1 MIVAIRKNHFFL
13 KKVDRKGIICT
24 KFDYLCTDKSITKV
38 WTMAVN
44 TKIIA
49 VSYLNTIPFIYGL
62 RHHANFGVE
71 LLLAPPADCYQKFL
85 DGEADVA
92 LVPAAMVPSLGDAE
106 IVTDYCI
113 GALDK
118 VRTVVV
124 VSNTPI
130 DKVRRIYLD
139 AHSKTSVQLC
149 GYLAKKLWH
158 IEPEW
163 VSLLDYEQ
171 LNHAEEG
178 DAFLLIGDKV
188 FDNESKFAYSY
199 DLAEEWH
206 KATKL
211 PFTFAVW
218 VARKG
223 LSYDVRDELQAAFT
237 FGVEHIYEAILES
250 DYADREYAYEYLTR
264 NIDFLFDIQKHNA
277 LKKFW
282 DYGLKVSPKVN
293 PG

>member
-1 MIVAIRKNHFFL
+1 MVVNAK
-13 KKVDRKGIICT
+13 
-24 KFDYLCTDKSITKV
+24 IT
-38 WTMAVN
+38 
-44 TKIIA
+44 A

-62 RHHANFGVE
+62 RHHANIGAD
-71 LLLAPPADCYQKFL
+71 LLLAPPATCYKNFVEGKV
-85 DGEADVA
+85 DIA
-92 LVPAAMVPSLGDAE
+92 LMPVAMVPSLVDAE
-106 IVTDYCI
+106 VITDYCI
-113 GALDK
+113 GAVGK

-130 DKVRRIYLD
+130 KKVRRILLD

-149 GYLAKKLWH
+149 GYLAKNSWH

-163 VSLLDYEQ
+163 VDMTDYSVLDNAQ
-171 LNHAEEG
+171 EG

-188 FDNESKFAYSY
+188 FDYEGKFAYTY
-199 DLAEEWH
+199 DLAEEWQ
-206 KATKL
+206 KVTKL

-223 LSYDVRDELQAAFT
+223 VAYEVRDELQAAFT
-237 FGVEHIYEAILES
+237 YGVEHIYEAILES
-250 DYADREYAYEYLTR
+250 DYADRVYAYEYLAE

-282 DYGLKVSPKVN
+282 DFGLKVEPKVN

>member
-1 MIVAIRKNHFFL
+1 MMVTTPTIA
-13 KKVDRKGIICT
+13 
-24 KFDYLCTDKSITKV
+24 
-38 WTMAVN
+38 
-44 TKIIA
+44 A
-49 VSYLNTIPFIYGL
+49 VSYLNTIPFIYGIKHEGNL
-62 RHHANFGVE
+62 RAN
-71 LLLAPPADCYQKFL
+71 LLLSPPAGCYQNYVEGK
-85 DGEADVA
+85 ADIA
-92 LVPAAMVPSLGDAE
+92 LMPSAMVPTLKSTN
-106 IVTDYCI
+106 IITDYCI
-113 GALDK
+113 GSHGK
-118 VRTVVV
+118 VRTVVLL
-124 VSNTPI
+124 SNVPI
-130 DKVRRIYLD
+130 HQVKRVFLD
-139 AHSKTSVQLC
+139 AHSRTSVQLL
-149 GYLAKKLWH
+149 GYLAAHHWRVQ
-158 IEPEW
+158 PEW
-163 VSLLDYEQ
+163 YEITDYTQ
-171 LNHAEEG
+171 VAFAEAT

-188 FDNESKFAYSY
+188 FDNEGKFTYTY
-199 DLAEEWH
+199 DLAEEWF

-282 DYGLKVSPKVN
+282 DFGLKVTPKVN

>member
-1 MIVAIRKNHFFL
+1 
-13 KKVDRKGIICT
+13 
-24 KFDYLCTDKSITKV
+24 
-38 WTMAVN
+38 MAVN

-62 RHHANFGVE
+62 RHHSNLGAD
-71 LLLAPPADCYQKFL
+71 LLLAPPATCYQNFVEGK
-85 DGEADVA
+85 ADIA
-92 LVPAAMVPSLGDAE
+92 LMPVAMVPSLADAE

-113 GALDK
+113 GAVGK

-124 VSNTPI
+124 VSNSPI
-130 DKVRRIYLD
+130 AQVRRIFLD

-149 GYLAKKLWH
+149 GYLAKNLWK

-163 VSLLDYEQ
+163 HAMEDYSLLDSAEQ
-171 LNHAEEG
+171 G

-188 FDNESKFAYSY
+188 FDNEGRFAYSY

-206 KATKL
+206 KATKM

-223 LSYDVRDELQAAFT
+223 LSYEVRDELQAAFT
-237 FGVEHIYEAILES
+237 YGMEHIYEAILES
-250 DYADREYAYEYLTR
+250 GYAEREYAYEYLTE

-282 DYGLKVSPKVN
+282 DYGLKVEPKVN

>member
-1 MIVAIRKNHFFL
+1 M
-13 KKVDRKGIICT
+13 
-24 KFDYLCTDKSITKV
+24 
-38 WTMAVN
+38 MAVN

-62 RHHANFGVE
+62 RHHANLGAE
-71 LLLAPPADCYQKFL
+71 LLLAPPATCYQNFVEGK
-85 DGEADVA
+85 ADIA
-92 LVPAAMVPSLGDAE
+92 LVPAAMVPSLPDAE
-106 IVTDYCI
+106 IITDYCI
-113 GALDK
+113 GAVDK

-124 VSNTPI
+124 VSNTPV
-130 DKVRRIYLD
+130 DKVRRIFLD

-149 GYLAKKLWH
+149 GYLAKKQWH

-163 VSLLDYEQ
+163 ISMEDYSVLDNAQ
-171 LNHAEEG
+171 EG

-188 FDNESKFAYSY
+188 FDYEGKFAYSY
-199 DLAEEWH
+199 DLAAEWR
-206 KATKL
+206 KATKM

-223 LSYDVRDELQAAFT
+223 LSYELHDELQAAFT
-237 FGVEHIYEAILES
+237 FGMEHIYEAILES
-250 DYADREYAYEYLTR
+250 DYADRDYAYEYLTE
-264 NIDFLFDIQKHNA
+264 NIDFLFDIQKHKS

-282 DYGLKVSPKVN
+282 DFGLKIEPKVN

>member
-1 MIVAIRKNHFFL
+1 MKNTQLAKILLTFALIMASNEVKLGEL
-13 KKVDRKGIICT
+13 KWMMG
-24 KFDYLCTDKSITKV
+24 
-38 WTMAVN
+38 VN

-62 RHHANFGVE
+62 RHHANLGAE
-71 LLLAPPADCYQKFL
+71 LLLAPPATCYQSFVEGK
-85 DGEADVA
+85 ADIA
-92 LVPAAMVPSLGDAE
+92 LVPAAMVPSLPDAE
-106 IVTDYCI
+106 IITDYCI
-113 GALDK
+113 GAVDK

-124 VSNTPI
+124 MSNTPI
-130 DKVRRIYLD
+130 EKVRRIYLD

-149 GYLAKKLWH
+149 GFLAKKLWH

-163 VSLLDYEQ
+163 VAMSDYEQ
-171 LNHAEEG
+171 LCHAEEG

-188 FDNESKFAYSY
+188 FDHEGEFSFVY

-206 KATKL
+206 KATKM

-237 FGVEHIYEAILES
+237 YGVEHIYEAILES
-250 DYADREYAYEYLTR
+250 DYADKEYAYDYLTR

-282 DYGLKVSPKVN
+282 DYGLKIEPKVN

>member
-1 MIVAIRKNHFFL
+1 
-13 KKVDRKGIICT
+13 
-24 KFDYLCTDKSITKV
+24 
-38 WTMAVN
+38 MAVN
-44 TKIIA
+44 AKITA

-62 RHHANFGVE
+62 RHCANVGAE
-71 LLLAPPADCYQKFL
+71 LLLAPPATCYKNFIE
-85 DGEADVA
+85 GKADIA
-92 LVPAAMVPSLGDAE
+92 LMPVAMVPSLHDAE

-113 GALDK
+113 GAVGA

-130 DKVRRIYLD
+130 AKVQRILLD

-163 VSLLDYEQ
+163 VALSDYEQ
-171 LNHAEEG
+171 LSQPQEG

-188 FDNESKFAYSY
+188 FDHEGKFAYSY
-199 DLAEEWH
+199 DLAEEWQ
-206 KATKL
+206 KATKM

-223 LSYDVRDELQAAFT
+223 LSYEVRDELQAAFT
-237 FGVEHIYEAILES
+237 YGVEHIYEAILES
-250 DYADREYAYEYLTR
+250 DYADRDYAYDYLTK

-282 DYGLKVSPKVN
+282 DYGLKIEPKVN

>member
-1 MIVAIRKNHFFL
+1 
-13 KKVDRKGIICT
+13 
-24 KFDYLCTDKSITKV
+24 
-38 WTMAVN
+38 MAVDA
-44 TKIIA
+44 KIIA

-62 RHHANFGVE
+62 RHHSKFGAE
-71 LLLAPPADCYQKFL
+71 LLLAPPADCYKNFVE
-85 DGEADVA
+85 GKADIA
-92 LVPAAMVPSLGDAE
+92 LMPAAMVPSLPDAE

-113 GALDK
+113 GASGD

-124 VSNTPI
+124 VSNTPRER
-130 DKVRRIYLD
+130 VQRILLD
-139 AHSKTSVQLC
+139 PHSKTSVQLC
-149 GYLAKKLWH
+149 GYLAKNLWH

-163 VSLLDYEQ
+163 VELDDYALLDTPTD
-171 LNHAEEG
+171 G
-178 DAFLLIGDKV
+178 DAYLIIGDKV
-188 FDNESKFAYSY
+188 FDNECKFRYSY
-199 DLAEEWH
+199 DLASEWNR
-206 KATKL
+206 ATGL

-223 LSYDVRDELQAAFT
+223 LSYDIHDELQAAFT

-250 DYADREYAYEYLTR
+250 DYADRDYAYEYLTR

-282 DYGLKVSPKVN
+282 DFGLKVKPKVN

>member
-1 MIVAIRKNHFFL
+1 M
-13 KKVDRKGIICT
+13 
-24 KFDYLCTDKSITKV
+24 KFDYLCADKGSVSRSRRVKPKV
-38 WTMAVN
+38 RKQWMMGAN
-44 TKIIA
+44 AKIIA

-62 RHHANFGVE
+62 RHHANLGAE
-71 LLLAPPADCYQKFL
+71 LLLAPPATCYQKFL
-85 DGEADVA
+85 EGEVDIA
-92 LVPAAMVPSLGDAE
+92 LVPAAMVPSLPDAE

-113 GALDK
+113 GAFDK

-124 VSNTPI
+124 MTNSPI
-130 DKVRRIYLD
+130 EKVRRIYLD

-149 GYLAKKLWH
+149 GFLAKKLWH

-163 VSLLDYEQ
+163 VAMSDYSQ
-171 LNHAEEG
+171 LSHAEEG

-188 FDNESKFAYSY
+188 FDHEGEFAYTY
-199 DLAEEWH
+199 DLAEEWN
-206 KATKL
+206 KATKM
-211 PFTFAVW
+211 PFAFAVW

-223 LSYDVRDELQAAFT
+223 VSYEVRDELQAAFT
-237 FGVEHIYEAILES
+237 FGIEHIYEAILES

-282 DYGLKVSPKVN
+282 DYGLKIEPKVN

>member
-1 MIVAIRKNHFFL
+1 
-13 KKVDRKGIICT
+13 
-24 KFDYLCTDKSITKV
+24 
-38 WTMAVN
+38 MAVDA
-44 TKIIA
+44 KIIA

-62 RHHANFGVE
+62 RHHSKFGAE
-71 LLLAPPADCYQKFL
+71 LLLAPPADCYKNFVE
-85 DGEADVA
+85 GKADIA
-92 LVPAAMVPSLGDAE
+92 LMPAAMVPSLPDAE

-113 GALDK
+113 GASGD

-130 DKVRRIYLD
+130 ERVQRILLD
-139 AHSKTSVQLC
+139 PHSKTSVQLC
-149 GYLAKKLWH
+149 GYLAKNLWH

-163 VSLLDYEQ
+163 VELDDYALLDTPTD
-171 LNHAEEG
+171 G
-178 DAFLLIGDKV
+178 DAYLIIGDKV
-188 FDNESKFAYSY
+188 FDNEGKFRYSY
-199 DLAEEWH
+199 DLASEWNR
-206 KATKL
+206 TTGL

-223 LSYDVRDELQAAFT
+223 LSYDIHDELQAAFT

-250 DYADREYAYEYLTR
+250 DYADRDYAYEYLTR

-282 DYGLKVSPKVN
+282 DFGLKVKPKVN

>member
-1 MIVAIRKNHFFL
+1 
-13 KKVDRKGIICT
+13 
-24 KFDYLCTDKSITKV
+24 
-38 WTMAVN
+38 MAVN
-44 TKIIA
+44 AKIIA

-62 RHHANFGVE
+62 RHHANLGAE
-71 LLLAPPADCYQKFL
+71 LLLAPPATCYKNFVE
-85 DGEADVA
+85 GKADIA
-92 LVPAAMVPSLGDAE
+92 LMPAAMVPSLLDAE

-113 GALDK
+113 GAVGC

-124 VSNTPI
+124 VGNTPI
-130 DKVRRIYLD
+130 EKVKRIYLD

-149 GYLAKKLWH
+149 GFLAKKLWH

-163 VSLLDYEQ
+163 VAMEDYSLLDKAQ
-171 LNHAEEG
+171 EG

-188 FDNESKFAYSY
+188 FDNEGKFTYSY

-206 KATKL
+206 KATKM
-211 PFTFAVW
+211 PFAFAVW
-218 VARKG
+218 VAHKG
-223 LSYDVRDELQAAFT
+223 LSYEIHDELQAAFT
-237 FGVEHIYEAILES
+237 FGIEHIYEAILES
-250 DYADREYAYEYLTR
+250 DYADRDYAYDYLTK

-282 DYGLKVSPKVN
+282 DYGLKIEPKVN

>member
-1 MIVAIRKNHFFL
+1 MM
-13 KKVDRKGIICT
+13 G
-24 KFDYLCTDKSITKV
+24 
-38 WTMAVN
+38 VN
-44 TKIIA
+44 AKIIA

-62 RHHANFGVE
+62 RHHSNLGAE
-71 LLLAPPADCYQKFL
+71 LLLAPPATCYQKFL
-85 DGEADVA
+85 EGEADIA
-92 LVPAAMVPSLGDAE
+92 LVPAAMVPSLTDAE
-106 IVTDYCI
+106 MITDYCI
-113 GALDK
+113 GAVDK

-124 VSNTPI
+124 MTNSPI
-130 DKVRRIYLD
+130 NKVRRIYLD

-149 GYLAKKLWH
+149 GYLAKNLWH

-163 VSLLDYEQ
+163 VSMSDYAQLD
-171 LNHAEEG
+171 NAEEG

-188 FDNESKFAYSY
+188 FDNEGKFAYTY
-199 DLAEEWH
+199 DLAEEWL
-206 KATKL
+206 KTTKL

-223 LSYDVRDELQAAFT
+223 LSYEVHDELQAAFT

-250 DYADREYAYEYLTR
+250 DYADKEYAYDYLTR

-282 DYGLKVSPKVN
+282 DYGLKVEPKVN

>member
-1 MIVAIRKNHFFL
+1 
-13 KKVDRKGIICT
+13 
-24 KFDYLCTDKSITKV
+24 
-38 WTMAVN
+38 MAVN
-44 TKIIA
+44 AKIVA

-62 RHHANFGVE
+62 RHHANLGAE
-71 LLLAPPADCYQKFL
+71 LLLAPPATCYQKFL
-85 DGEADVA
+85 EGEADIA
-92 LVPAAMVPSLGDAE
+92 LMPVAMVPSLLDAE
-106 IVTDYCI
+106 IITDYCI
-113 GALDK
+113 GAAGK

-124 VSNTPI
+124 MSNSSI

-149 GYLAKKLWH
+149 GYLAKNVWH

-163 VSLLDYEQ
+163 VAMSDYSVLD
-171 LNHAEEG
+171 HAEEG

-188 FDNESKFAYSY
+188 FDNEGKFANIY
-199 DLAEEWH
+199 DLADEWH

-223 LSYDVRDELQAAFT
+223 LSYEVRDELQAAFT

-250 DYADREYAYEYLTR
+250 DYAECDYAYEYLTQ
-264 NIDFLFDIQKHNA
+264 NIDFLFDLQKNNA

-282 DYGLKVSPKVN
+282 DYGLKVEPKVN

>member
-1 MIVAIRKNHFFL
+1 
-13 KKVDRKGIICT
+13 
-24 KFDYLCTDKSITKV
+24 
-38 WTMAVN
+38 MAVN
-44 TKIIA
+44 AKITA

-62 RHHANFGVE
+62 RHHANLGAD
-71 LLLAPPADCYQKFL
+71 LLLAPPATCYQNFIE
-85 DGEADVA
+85 GRADIA
-92 LVPAAMVPSLGDAE
+92 LMPVAMVPSLPDAE
-106 IVTDYCI
+106 IITDYCI
-113 GALDK
+113 GAVNK
-118 VRTVVV
+118 VRTVVIM
-124 VSNTPI
+124 SNTPI
-130 DKVRRIYLD
+130 EKVKRIFLD

-149 GYLAKKLWH
+149 GLLAKEAWH

-163 VSLLDYEQ
+163 VSMEEYSILDKAQ
-171 LNHAEEG
+171 KD

-188 FDNESKFAYSY
+188 FDNEGKFAYTY

-206 KATKL
+206 KITKM

-218 VARKG
+218 VARKEVA
-223 LSYDVRDELQAAFT
+223 YEVRDELQAAFT

-250 DYADREYAYEYLTR
+250 EYADKEYAYGYLTE

-282 DYGLKVSPKVN
+282 DYGLKIEPKVN

>member
-1 MIVAIRKNHFFL
+1 
-13 KKVDRKGIICT
+13 
-24 KFDYLCTDKSITKV
+24 
-38 WTMAVN
+38 MAVN

-62 RHHANFGVE
+62 RHHSNLGAD
-71 LLLAPPADCYQKFL
+71 LLLAPPATCYQNFVEGK
-85 DGEADVA
+85 ADIA
-92 LVPAAMVPSLGDAE
+92 LMPAAMVPSLADAE

-113 GALDK
+113 GAVGK

-124 VSNTPI
+124 VSNSPI
-130 DKVRRIYLD
+130 AQVRRIFLD

-149 GYLAKKLWH
+149 GYLAKNLWK

-163 VSLLDYEQ
+163 HAMEDYSMLDNAEQ
-171 LNHAEEG
+171 G

-188 FDNESKFAYSY
+188 FDNEGRFAYSY

-206 KATKL
+206 KATKM

-223 LSYDVRDELQAAFT
+223 LSYEVRDELQAAFT
-237 FGVEHIYEAILES
+237 YGMEHIYEAILES
-250 DYADREYAYEYLTR
+250 GYAEREYAYEYLTE

-282 DYGLKVSPKVN
+282 DYGLKVEPKVN

>member
-1 MIVAIRKNHFFL
+1 
-13 KKVDRKGIICT
+13 
-24 KFDYLCTDKSITKV
+24 
-38 WTMAVN
+38 MAVDA
-44 TKIIA
+44 KIIA

-62 RHHANFGVE
+62 RHHSKFGAE
-71 LLLAPPADCYQKFL
+71 LLLAPPADCYKNFVE
-85 DGEADVA
+85 GKADIA
-92 LVPAAMVPSLGDAE
+92 LMPAAMVPSLPDAE

-113 GALDK
+113 GASGD

-130 DKVRRIYLD
+130 ERVQRILLD
-139 AHSKTSVQLC
+139 PHSKTSVQLC
-149 GYLAKKLWH
+149 GYLAKNLWH
-158 IEPEW
+158 IDPEW
-163 VSLLDYEQ
+163 VELSDYTLLDTPTD
-171 LNHAEEG
+171 G
-178 DAFLLIGDKV
+178 DAYLIIGDKV
-188 FDNESKFAYSY
+188 FDNEGKFRYSY
-199 DLAEEWH
+199 DLASEWH
-206 KATKL
+206 RTTGL

-223 LSYDVRDELQAAFT
+223 LSYDIHDELQAAFT

-250 DYADREYAYEYLTR
+250 DYADRDYAYEYLTR

-282 DYGLKVSPKVN
+282 DFGLKVKPKVN

>member
-1 MIVAIRKNHFFL
+1 
-13 KKVDRKGIICT
+13 
-24 KFDYLCTDKSITKV
+24 
-38 WTMAVN
+38 MAVDA
-44 TKIIA
+44 KIIA

-62 RHHANFGVE
+62 RHHSKFGAE
-71 LLLAPPADCYQKFL
+71 LLLAPPADCYKNFVE
-85 DGEADVA
+85 GKADIA
-92 LVPAAMVPSLGDAE
+92 LMPAAMVPSLPDAE

-113 GALDK
+113 GASGD

-130 DKVRRIYLD
+130 ERVQRILLD
-139 AHSKTSVQLC
+139 PHSKTSVQLC
-149 GYLAKKLWH
+149 GYLAKHLWH

-163 VSLLDYEQ
+163 VDLDDYALLDTPTD
-171 LNHAEEG
+171 G
-178 DAFLLIGDKV
+178 DAYLIIGDKV
-188 FDNESKFAYSY
+188 FDNEGKFRYSY
-199 DLAEEWH
+199 DLASEWH
-206 KATKL
+206 RATGL
-211 PFTFAVW
+211 PFAFAVW

-223 LSYDVRDELQAAFT
+223 LSYDIHDELQAAFT

-250 DYADREYAYEYLTR
+250 DYADRDYAYEYLTR

-282 DYGLKVSPKVN
+282 DFGLKVKPKVN